1 MEQNQEFKRKRN
13 RIKHFDYSGANAY
26 FITICTK
33 DKTKYFNDIS
43 TVNAAL
49 SKLKLEANQA
59 GFIIYA
65 YCFMPDHLHLLIIG
79 RDGSNLINF
88 IKLFK
93 QKTAYHFKQKTGA
106 SLWQKSYYDHLLR
119 EKEAINGVA
128 GYIFENPLRKKLT
141 DDIRDYAFSGSCV
154 FDIKEFYEVYDRKD
168 NLDIGL
174 LIERNT

>member
-1 MEQNQEFKRKRN
+1 MGSEFIRKRN
-13 RIKHFDYSGANAY
+13 RVKYFDYSGSFAY

-33 DKTKYFNDIS
+33 DKLCYFDNAM
-43 TVNAAL
+43 TVNDVL
-49 SKLKLEANQA
+49 SGLKLEADKAN
-59 GFIIYA
+59 FIIYA
-65 YCFMPDHLHLLIIG
+65 YCFMPDHLHLLMIG

-93 QKTAYHFKQKTGA
+93 QKTAYYFKQKTGA

-119 EKEAINGVA
+119 ENEAINGVA

-141 DDIRDYAFSGSCV
+141 NDIRDYAFSGSFV

-168 NLDIGL
+168 NLDIGS
-174 LIERNT
+174 LIERNA

>member
-1 MEQNQEFKRKRN
+1 MTDEGFKRKRN
-13 RIKHFDYSGANAY
+13 RVKYFDYSGSFAY

-33 DKTKYFNDIS
+33 DKLCYFDNAL
-43 TVNAAL
+43 TVNDVL
-49 SKLKLEANQA
+49 SDLKLEADKAN
-59 GFIIYA
+59 FIVYA

-79 RDGSNLINF
+79 RDGSKLINF

-119 EKEAINGVA
+119 KKEAINGVA
-128 GYIFENPLRKKLT
+128 GYIFENPLRKKLA

-154 FDIKEFYEVYDRKD
+154 FDIKEFYEVYDRRD
-168 NLDIGL
+168 NLDIGS
-174 LIERNT
+174 LIERNI